1 MRSTLFFVLKGS
13 SSSLSPHNQWR
24 THEPAN
30 NMEPQKNVEQ
40 ACMPGGHPAV
50 IPIDTELFPKEAPR
64 CGDVVELHGPEG
76 CGKSEMLLRLIARCI
91 LPRYAGG
98 SESYAVLLDCD
109 LHFDFLRFVALL
121 ERMLKR
127 QAAQPSSP
135 PLNEG
140 GAGDYA
146 IPNEP
151 REEDVCSCLTR
162 FSIASCHSSSQ
173 LLLTLSGLEAGGAA
187 ALPRLRLLAVDG
199 LSAFYWIDRAP
210 AMAPGAGQAITTLQ
224 RCCSLLGRLAAAHP
238 VVVVATTQSLFKA
251 PSGSP
256 HQIFLCKGWNSLVS
270 YQFQFERSVRDD
282 RQFILTLFHVTR
294 GLLYR
299 RSFTITAAGIQ
310 LSSVEQS

>member
-13 SSSLSPHNQWR
+13 SSSLSPHVILLQNQWR

-121 ERMLKR
+121 ERMLK
-127 QAAQPSSP
+127 
-135 PLNEG
+135 
-140 GAGDYA
+140 
-146 IPNEP
+146 
-151 REEDVCSCLTR
+151 
-162 FSIASCHSSSQ
+162 SSQ